1 MLTKQEIE
9 KNLPQFYGTQ
19 AYYTNKLIKFVYTDG
34 VKYVWQSCDAYW
46 LLIAISSYQHD
57 PKIRKMPFQVWRL
70 EVKDNQAVLTMK
82 QDSGRPI
89 EVEQKI
95 PYTNF
100 PLDEMD
106 MWLIDDGTN
115 VVLILPSEY

>member
-1 MLTKQEIE
+1 
-9 KNLPQFYGTQ
+9 
-19 AYYTNKLIKFVYTDG
+19 
-34 VKYVWQSCDAYW
+34 
-46 LLIAISSYQHD
+46 
-57 PKIRKMPFQVWRL
+57 MPFQVWRL